1 MVQVYTTNG
10 RNYNDSIQENIV
22 QKKTLYREQLY
33 RKLLSKTFTY
43 FSYCLLAESTEL
55 NE

>member
-22 QKKTLYREQLY
+22 QKNIVQRTIVQKIIV
-33 RKLLSKTFTY
+33 
-43 FSYCLLAESTEL
+43 
-55 NE
+55 